1 MHGRAEYF
9 DRGSWNKV
17 DDPVLN
23 DFRLSGTCVAG
34 STELDAG
41 YLIGN
46 QVYKVEFFL
55 KGSLNSISSPSTA
68 VKIQIIGGK
77 VSLRL

>member
-9 DRGSWNKV
+9 DRGAWNKV
-17 DDPVLN
+17 DDPVLD
-23 DFRLSGTCVAG
+23 DFKLSGTCVAG

-46 QVYKVEFFL
+46 SW
-55 KGSLNSISSPSTA
+55 SLLQRQKRYVIYY
-68 VKIQIIGGK
+68 VKKFIKESQ
-77 VSLRL
+77 

>member
-34 STELDAG
+34 STELHAG

-46 QVYKVEFFL
+46 EVYIL
-55 KGSLNSISSPSTA
+55 GH
-68 VKIQIIGGK
+68 IQIWIK
-77 VSLRL
+77 FYYI

>member
-9 DRGSWNKV
+9 DRGAWNKV
-17 DDPVLN
+17 DDPVLD

-46 QVYKVEFFL
+46 
-55 KGSLNSISSPSTA
+55 
-68 VKIQIIGGK
+68 KIYIQGHIWQNM
-77 VSLRL
+77 S

>member
-17 DDPVLN
+17 DDPVLD
-23 DFRLSGTCVAG
+23 DFRLTGTCLAG
-34 STELDAG
+34 SRELDAG

-46 QVYKVEFFL
+46 EFRYHSRFFQQL
-55 KGSLNSISSPSTA
+55 PHQMA
-68 VKIQIIGGK
+68 A
-77 VSLRL
+77 

>member
-17 DDPVLN
+17 DDPVLD
-23 DFRLSGTCVAG
+23 DFRLSGTCLAG
-34 STELDAG
+34 SMELDAG

-46 QVYKVEFFL
+46 EVYIL
-55 KGSLNSISSPSTA
+55 GHI
-68 VKIQIIGGK
+68 
-77 VSLRL
+77 

>member
-17 DDPVLN
+17 DDPVLD
-23 DFRLSGTCVAG
+23 DFRLTGTCLAG
-34 STELDAG
+34 SRELDAG

-46 QVYKVEFFL
+46 DSE
-55 KGSLNSISSPSTA
+55 
-68 VKIQIIGGK
+68 
-77 VSLRL
+77 

>member
-1 MHGRAEYF
+1 MDKINPALNIIFFPSFLNIGKMHGRAEYF

-17 DDPVLN
+17 DDPVLD

-46 QVYKVEFFL
+46 EVYIL
-55 KGSLNSISSPSTA
+55 GHIWQNMP
-68 VKIQIIGGK
+68 
-77 VSLRL
+77 

>member
-17 DDPVLN
+17 DDPVLD
-23 DFRLSGTCVAG
+23 DFRLTGTCLAG
-34 STELDAG
+34 SRELDAG

-46 QVYKVEFFL
+46 DSER
-55 KGSLNSISSPSTA
+55 SLYYRAYLTKYALNF
-68 VKIQIIGGK
+68 K
-77 VSLRL
+77 LHY

>member
-46 QVYKVEFFL
+46 EVYRVEIFL
-55 KGSLNSISSPSTA
+55 KRITFTFSENSNYGLESLLE
-68 VKIQIIGGK
+68 V
-77 VSLRL
+77 